1 MSYPLI
7 DSAKKDPR
15 TMVWRATQMYHA
27 GKIDVNQL
35 TQVEEI
41 YLQPYYETVFD
52 TQHSTA
58 SLVVDWLRKIWQR
71 GS

>member
-52 TQHSTA
+52 TQPCTT
-58 SLVVDWLRKIWQR
+58 SLLVDWLRKIWQR